1 MGRIEKFIVRFET
14 FAVLVSLGFYIWF
27 LRRFGL
33 GQIYGYLK
41 LAAWGLCLT
50 VALES
55 ISRIANTFGWRVTIL
70 DYPRRL
76 RFRELFAARIAG
88 EAIDYITPTAQLGGQ
103 PVMATMVRRKLTM
116 AVGLATVSIAALTE
130 AIGQLGFITAALV
143 IAIPLVAKVHSL
155 FWPLIGG
162 MTLAISLAAGFFYV
176 QTKRPF
182 ELLRRAAS
190 GLMPLLNDPELKD
203 GAAQADAVLA
213 DIYAHHRGRVVI
225 SSLCYLVAWSM
236 GPVEIYILLRL
247 LHQPVPLLVPLAV
260 EAVGLLIER
269 ATFLI
274 PAKLVSQEGGKALIL
289 ALLGYPA
296 GVGFVVGLLRRI
308 KEMAWVLFGL
318 SAFAIHRL
326 GTQRET
332 QEAGAREARSAAVL
346 RAQGEQSL

>member
-1 MGRIEKFIVRFET
+1 MARVEKFIIRFES
-14 FAVLVSLGFYIWF
+14 FAVLVSLGFYVWF

-50 VALES
+50 ITLES
-55 ISRIANTFGWRVTIL
+55 ISRILNTIGWRVTIP
-70 DYPRRL
+70 DYPRGL
-76 RFRELFAARIAG
+76 GLGELFAARIAG
-88 EAIDYITPTAQLGGQ
+88 EAIDYVTPTAQLGGQ
-103 PVMATMVRRKLTM
+103 PVMATMVRRRLRM

-130 AIGQLGFITAALV
+130 AIGQIGFITAALV
-143 IAIPLVAKVHSL
+143 IAIPLVVRVHSL
-155 FWPLIGG
+155 LWPLVGG
-162 MTLAISLAAGFFYV
+162 MVLAVSLAGGFFYV

-182 ELLRRAAS
+182 ERLRRAAS
-190 GLMPLLNDPELKD
+190 GLMPLLNDPELRD
-203 GAAQADAVLA
+203 AAAQADAVLA
-213 DIYAHHRGRVVI
+213 DFYAHHRVRLAM
-225 SSLCYLVAWSM
+225 SSLCYLIAWSM

-326 GTQRET
+326 VIQREA
-332 QEAGAREARSAAVL
+332 QEAGAPEARSAAVL